1 MVPLCFGYEKGA
13 LYFHSAIEGRKL
25 EILKKNPRVCF
36 EMDIDCEIVRSEDRC
51 TMKYRCVIG
60 SGNASFIEALEDKR
74 KALDLIMRH
83 YNQETFPYPEPV
95 LMNMLTVIK
104 VEIVEMTGKAS
115 I

>member
-1 MVPLCFGYEKGA
+1 
-13 LYFHSAIEGRKL
+13 
-25 EILKKNPRVCF
+25 
-36 EMDIDCEIVRSEDRC
+36 MDIDCEIIRSEDRC
-51 TMKYRCVIG
+51 TTKYRCVIG

-104 VEIVEMTGKAS
+104 VEIVEIAGKAS